1 MPLAKVGPPICAGD
15 VKITPCDVM
24 DAVVLVVYASGGHFI
39 MFNGDDVDPAT
50 EEEAE
55 DTDGTVDG

>member
-1 MPLAKVGPPICAGD
+1 
-15 VKITPCDVM
+15 M
-24 DAVVLVVYASGGHFI
+24 DAVVLVVYATGGHFM

-55 DTDGTVDG
+55 DTDGNVEG